1 MGPSLQ
7 GKVCL
12 VTGAA
17 RGIGRGE
24 LLLFN
29 GYRVSG
35 FVVLYHWAHVEVS
48 SCLMVS
54 RYRVSGSGVFDYWV
68 SAELSCH
75 SLGYRVSKYQV
86 LGYLIIW
93 CPQS

>member
-24 LLLFN
+24 MIFIA
-29 GYRVSG
+29 GVSASG
-35 FVVLYHWAHVEVS
+35 
-48 SCLMVS
+48 
-54 RYRVSGSGVFDYWV
+54 VSGSGVFDYWV
-68 SAELSCH
+68 SVDVSCH
-75 SLGYRVSKYQV
+75 SLGESGIEVTVSASGVFEYWASAEV
-86 LGYLIIW
+86 
-93 CPQS
+93 S